1 MTPELQAIT
10 QRLEEVERQVAHLA
24 ALVTEQ
30 TDTDRTVEARRFVV
44 RDEQGQRR
52 VELGTV
58 TNPRDKDEA
67 IYGPWLGL
75 FDADERV
82 RACIGVRGRGAH
94 GRIEG
99 PWLELYNENGKSG
112 VESQNR

>member
-75 FDADERV
+75 SIAFICTPPAINPSNFLSRFLCRKD
-82 RACIGVRGRGAH
+82 C
-94 GRIEG
+94 
-99 PWLELYNENGKSG
+99 
-112 VESQNR
+112 